1 MPENNANGLT
11 QKEMLMLVLDG
22 QEKINKRID
31 ELHEKVNAKLSKT
44 EFFSYI
50 GVLLSL
56 AFLLANL
63 M

>member
-1 MPENNANGLT
+1 MADSNGNGMSNKELLILILNN
-11 QKEMLMLVLDG
+11 
-22 QEKINKRID
+22 QEKINFRID
-31 ELHEKVNAKLSKT
+31 QLHEKVNAKLSKT

-56 AFLLANL
+56 AFLLSNL

>member
-1 MPENNANGLT
+1 MADSNGNGMSNKELLILILNN
-11 QKEMLMLVLDG
+11 
-22 QEKINKRID
+22 QEKINLRID
-31 ELHEKVNAKLSKT
+31 QLHEKVNAKLSKT

-56 AFLLANL
+56 AFLLSNL